1 MKVRFWSAVS
11 LIVFLVLAPQI
22 PAHAQTYSVLYNFG
36 TNSGDPTSP
45 QYPGLIAQGRDGNLY
60 STGTDGGTNG
70 MGTVFRANHA
80 CGKVKRAVQLRWRH
94 RTG

>member
-1 MKVRFWSAVS
+1 MRRLF
-11 LIVFLVLAPQI
+11 PCC
-22 PAHAQTYSVLYNFG
+22 HNFG

-70 MGTVFRANHA
+70 MGAVFQITPASKLSVLYSFD
-80 CGKVKRAVQLRWRH
+80 GTKF
-94 RTG
+94 